1 MARSVT
7 IVVVAVVVAL
17 GAAACGDVQADH
29 SAPEGFTNFSQ
40 PVPAFVNEPGTRAF
54 ASLADVTPADN
65 PLPRPIAG
73 IAGREPTAVHLRPAS
88 IDGRGEV
95 ELVYNE
101 RDVGPFRFEQFTEDA
116 PPTGQPAA
124 CIGCDEDQSGR
135 VTLTN
140 GDRALV
146 WVDGDRHVVNSITWW
161 HGQVSY
167 ALVGPPRTLTRDVMI
182 ALANA
187 SITTGE

>member
-7 IVVVAVVVAL
+7 IVVVAAIVAL
-17 GAAACGDVQADH
+17 GATACGDVQADR
-29 SAPEGFTNFSQ
+29 SIPEGFTNFSQ

-73 IAGREPTAVHLRPAS
+73 IAGREPTAVHLRPAA
-88 IDGRGEV
+88 IDGRGAV
-95 ELVYNE
+95 ELVYDE
-101 RDVGPFRFEQFTEDA
+101 RDVGPFRFEQFTADV
-116 PPTGQPAA
+116 PRSGLPAA
-124 CIGCDEDQSGR
+124 CVQCDEGQSGW

-146 WVDGDRHVVNSITWW
+146 WVDGADQIVNSIGWW
-161 HGQVSY
+161 HGKVDYS
-167 ALVGPPRTLTRDVMI
+167 LLGPPK
-182 ALANA
+182 
-187 SITTGE
+187 